1 MRFLALFVLA
11 SCLALAWPSASQAA
25 PSGDD
30 LLCDHAPVGAVEAV
44 PAPFDRW
51 LVLVCARQ
59 SQALVPIEGMMWF
72 AHGATN
78 PVSILALPPGTP
90 PIPRTDEYDPSYSV
104 RFTALFATQAKDQKR
119 ERALERLDAALAQDQ
134 PPQQM
139 PKIDRVFQLDAVSS
153 INETRY
159 NIYFYVAGARPVIAI
174 ACLDGCRQALV
185 FDILTPAEA
194 SARLSA
200 R

>member
-1 MRFLALFVLA
+1 MRFLALLMLA
-11 SCLALAWPSASQAA
+11 SCLALAWPSASRA
-25 PSGDD
+25 DD
-30 LLCDHAPVGAVEAV
+30 LLCAHAPSGSVETV
-44 PAPFDRW
+44 PAPFDHW

-72 AHGATN
+72 AHATAN

-90 PIPRTDEYDPSYSV
+90 EIPRTDEYDPSYSV
-104 RFTALFATQAKDQKR
+104 RFKALFATQAKDEKR
-119 ERALERLDAALAQDQ
+119 SRALKRLEAALSQDAAPQ
-134 PPQQM
+134 PM

-153 INETRY
+153 INDTRY
-159 NIYFYVAGARPVIAI
+159 NIYFFLAGPRPLIAI
-174 ACLDGCRQALV
+174 ACLEACKQALV

-194 SARLSA
+194 SARLTA

>member
-1 MRFLALFVLA
+1 MRFLVFFVLA
-11 SCLALAWPSASQAA
+11 ACLSLAYPAASRA
-25 PSGDD
+25 DD
-30 LLCDHAPVGAVEAV
+30 LLCDHAPAGTVESV
-44 PAPFDRW
+44 PAPFDHW

-72 AHGATN
+72 AHGTAN

-90 PIPRTDEYDPSYSV
+90 SIPHTDEYNPSYSV
-104 RFTALFATQAKDQKR
+104 RFTAFFATQAKDQKR
-119 ERALERLDAALAQDQ
+119 ERALKRLDAALAQDE
-134 PPQQM
+134 PPQKI

-153 INETRY
+153 INDTRY
-159 NIYFYVAGARPVIAI
+159 NIYFYVAGTRPLAAI
-174 ACLDGCRQALV
+174 ACLDECKQALF

-194 SARLSA
+194 SARLSG